1 MPFSHPAVLCRV
13 HSHTLHPMIMVTVV
27 VVLVDAFAFSSDS
40 L

>member
-13 HSHTLHPMIMVTVV
+13 HSYTLHPMIMVTVMLA
-27 VVLVDAFAFSSDS
+27 LVGAFAFSSDS